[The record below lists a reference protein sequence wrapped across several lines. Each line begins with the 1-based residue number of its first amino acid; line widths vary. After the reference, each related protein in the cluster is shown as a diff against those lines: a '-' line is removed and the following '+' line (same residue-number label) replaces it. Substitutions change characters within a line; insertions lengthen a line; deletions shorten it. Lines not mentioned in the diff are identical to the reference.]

1 MENMINTTPIPS
13 TLVSSSNKRK
23 RKHTS
28 ETVTTTPSGIEQDNA
43 PPSLKKRR
51 PNSIHF
57 FVWTQKNASFPQS
70 VELEHSTTDELKVK
84 LSTLLQLHPTRIA
97 DILWRRKKQLK
108 ENDLSSNEKKETGS
122 PSKKDSRKQND
133 LLVLVEDSFITEHI
147 YEGLIIV
154 VEWEIK
160 SDGNVNLILDF

>member
-1 MENMINTTPIPS
+1 MISTTPIPS
-13 TLVSSSNKRK
+13 TLVPSSNKRK
-23 RKHTS
+23 HKHTS
-28 ETVTTTPSGIEQDNA
+28 ETATTTPSGIKQDNA
-43 PPSLKKRR
+43 PPSMKKRR

-57 FVWTQKNASFPQS
+57 FVWTHKNASFPQS
-70 VELEHSTTDELKVK
+70 VELEHLTTDELKAK

-133 LLVLVEDSFITEHI
+133 LLVLVEDSFINEHI

-160 SDGNVNLILDF
+160 SDGNVNLILNF